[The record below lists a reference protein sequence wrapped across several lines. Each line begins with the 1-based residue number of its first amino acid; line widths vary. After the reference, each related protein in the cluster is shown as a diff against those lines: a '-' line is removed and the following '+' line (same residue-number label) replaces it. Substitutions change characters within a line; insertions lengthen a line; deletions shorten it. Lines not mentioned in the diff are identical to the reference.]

1 MTIWFECICGER
13 LSAPDAGA
21 GRMGRCPYCR
31 CRIRVPGK
39 STIPENGRDS
49 NEDSQI
55 VSLPDEALGSVT
67 EDEEEGK

>member
-13 LSAPDAGA
+13 LNAPDAGA

-39 STIPENGRDS
+39 STIPENGRASD
-49 NEDSQI
+49 EDSQI
-55 VSLPDEALGSVT
+55 ISLPDEEQGTDTS
-67 EDEEEGK
+67 EK